1 MATPTAE
8 ISFQGAIA
16 HTEALLAQRQA
27 GTLTDVDWG
36 EAIAAL
42 VASRDGARGFFVA
55 YLTSESALADAPEAE
70 VIQALALAPPIV
82 SELLVKNLAMSAA
95 SALGHQRAND
105 DEAAASSA
113 RTCDRSRRLLV
124 ALLSRSGE
132 AIVPTLHSHL
142 EALADS
148 LQTGQG
154 EWGAFLDRW
163 GYDEAQRRGIAEA
176 IDRLTTS
183 SP

>member
-1 MATPTAE
+1 MVTPTAE

-16 HTEALLAQRQA
+16 HTEALLAQHQA
-27 GTLTDVDWG
+27 GTLTATAWG

-55 YLTSESALADAPEAE
+55 YLTSESPLADHPEAE
-70 VIQALALAPPIV
+70 VIEALAAAPPIV
-82 SELLVKNLAMSAA
+82 PELLVKNLAMSAA
-95 SALGHQRAND
+95 SELGHQRANND
-105 DEAAASSA
+105 AAAAGSA
-113 RTCDRSRRLLV
+113 RTCDRSGRLLV

-132 AIVPTLHSHL
+132 AIATTVRSHL
-142 EALADS
+142 KALGES

-163 GYDEAQRRGIAEA
+163 GYDEAQRRRIAEA
-176 IDRLTTS
+176 IARL
-183 SP
+183 